1 MIANQPIDGIP
12 QSGLCCA
19 LVSTAKGG
27 GPVSKTLAVF
37 AVALGVIVI
46 SAGSAFA
53 GGGCG
58 SYTTQSV
65 SLETQTAS
73 TGSTGEQTPHLPI
86 SETSSN

>member
-1 MIANQPIDGIP
+1 MIAKQPIDGIP

-37 AVALGVIVI
+37 AVALGVLAI

-58 SYTTQSV
+58 SYQSV